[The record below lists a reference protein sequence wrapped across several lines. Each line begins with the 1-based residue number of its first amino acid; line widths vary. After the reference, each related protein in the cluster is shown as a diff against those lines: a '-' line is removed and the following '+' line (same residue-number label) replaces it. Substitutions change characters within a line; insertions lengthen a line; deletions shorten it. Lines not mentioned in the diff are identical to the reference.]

1 MYVLKIGKTPRNSKH
16 QNNKIFF
23 LEIKSNICYLQ
34 VRTDCSHAFMYVIVV
49 DVDAN
54 DAIYISNKCDSTLQ
68 TLKVRDLQGNVFAVV
83 SKTCTK

>member
-1 MYVLKIGKTPRNSKH
+1 MYFLKIGKTPRNSKH

-34 VRTDCSHAFMYVIVV
+34 VRTDCMYVIVV
-49 DVDAN
+49 DVDPN
-54 DAIYISNKCDSTLQ
+54 DAVYISNKCDSTLQ
-68 TLKVRDLQGNVFAVV
+68 TFKVRDLQGNVSAVV